1 MAASKKQNFL
11 QGAAVLSLSVAVVK
25 VIGAIYKIP
34 LKGIIG
40 DVGFAYFNT
49 AYDIYTLLL
58 TIATAGLPIAMS
70 RMISQAYSLGEHN
83 RVRQIYKVSRMLF
96 LGLGL
101 IAALVMGIFCTGLA
115 SGFEQP
121 GAWTAILC
129 LAPCAVLMGY
139 LSIYRGFFQG
149 QGNMNP
155 TAVSQVLEAFC
166 KLVVG
171 LGAAYGLMKLTGKV
185 SWAAGGA
192 ILGVTV
198 SCLIS
203 AFYLYGKFRPA
214 YRELSVSAEEVERFA
229 VTTKKLLAIAIPIT
243 IGSAGMQL
251 LNVLEIGIYMDRLE
265 ELLASGTYA
274 QNLVPQLQEE
284 VQALKDWTPE
294 NHFSLMASGMK
305 GIYNF
310 GYTIFNMPCAFI
322 IPINTSVLPAITAFL
337 TVGDHKSVR
346 ETEESASRITGLL
359 ALPCSVGL
367 AVLAGPIMGM
377 LGGYEG
383 EKLAL
388 ATMMMTV
395 MGGAVCLYA
404 ATMFTTV
411 LLQSHGKAHIPVI
424 NTLICGGVK
433 LALMYML
440 VGNPNVGIMAVPVC
454 SALCYLSVS
463 ALNLW
468 SIRKVVPQKPRLLRN
483 MLRPLLPAALMGAV
497 VYGVYWLMVHI
508 AGITS
513 NMLLCGVPIM
523 VGVVVYFVLVVVCK
537 AITKEDCL
545 LLPKGDK
552 IAKLLKL

>member
-1 MAASKKQNFL
+1 
-11 QGAAVLSLSVAVVK
+11 
-25 VIGAIYKIP
+25 
-34 LKGIIG
+34 
-40 DVGFAYFNT
+40 
-49 AYDIYTLLL
+49 
-58 TIATAGLPIAMS
+58 
-70 RMISQAYSLGEHN
+70 
-83 RVRQIYKVSRMLF
+83 
-96 LGLGL
+96 
-101 IAALVMGIFCTGLA
+101 
-115 SGFEQP
+115 
-121 GAWTAILC
+121 
-129 LAPCAVLMGY
+129 
-139 LSIYRGFFQG
+139 
-149 QGNMNP
+149 
-155 TAVSQVLEAFC
+155 
-166 KLVVG
+166 
-171 LGAAYGLMKLTGKV
+171 
-185 SWAAGGA
+185 
-192 ILGVTV
+192 
-198 SCLIS
+198 
-203 AFYLYGKFRPA
+203 
-214 YRELSVSAEEVERFA
+214 
-229 VTTKKLLAIAIPIT
+229 
-243 IGSAGMQL
+243 
-251 LNVLEIGIYMDRLE
+251 
-265 ELLASGTYA
+265 
-274 QNLVPQLQEE
+274 
-284 VQALKDWTPE
+284 
-294 NHFSLMASGMK
+294 
-305 GIYNF
+305 
-310 GYTIFNMPCAFI
+310 
-322 IPINTSVLPAITAFL
+322 
-337 TVGDHKSVR
+337 
-346 ETEESASRITGLL
+346 
-359 ALPCSVGL
+359 
-367 AVLAGPIMGM
+367 MGM

-545 LLPKGDK
+545 LLPKGEK